1 MRAIL
6 TVTALA
12 ILGGAAALLDATAQ
26 EPATKAKNA
35 TAREKS
41 RRIIPL
47 VVVAPGETKT
57 VPFSVECT
65 VGLTRGGGLAVAEMV
80 DGERPAL
87 GLPRK
92 EDKTFHRAGVTV
104 TVPDM
109 SEAPKFDEQARA
121 GRLAALAKVRP
132 VFEVTV
138 TADADAAPVAIDLHL
153 LDSTCSGHCHAD
165 FTVVVAAPEEGASP

>member
-6 TVTALA
+6 AVTALA

-26 EPATKAKNA
+26 EPATKTKNTA
-35 TAREKS
+35 AREKS

-80 DGERPAL
+80 DGERPVL

-109 SEAPKFDEQARA
+109 LEAERFDNKAR
-121 GRLAALAKVRP
+121 GGGLAALAKVRA

-165 FTVVVAAPEEGASP
+165 FTVVVAAPEEAE